1 MVDREALRAEVLRVH
16 LRYARE
22 VVEALGFCPW
32 AAGARAEGRVQTRVV
47 FGRDPDLAQTL
58 HEVES
63 LEYEESADIGLIVF
77 PELTADRVA
86 FQHFGARVREQNEQR
101 TGRGRAPFAIADFHP
116 DAEPDLASAE
126 RLVAFIR
133 RSPDPTLQLL
143 RRSTLDA
150 VRRGEQPG
158 TRFVDPAQLA
168 EVDLARHRPEPIHQR
183 LARANLQTVQQLGID
198 RVAALLDDIQRDRD
212 RSYARLGAAP
222 PPWSRRAG
230 V

>member
-1 MVDREALRAEVLRVH
+1 MLDRAALRTEVLRVH
-16 LRYARE
+16 LRYALE

-32 AAGARAEGRVQTRVV
+32 AAAARTAGRVQTRVV
-47 FGRDPDLAQTL
+47 FGHEPDLAQTL
-58 HEVES
+58 HEVEI
-63 LEYEESADIGLIVF
+63 LEYDESADIGLIVF
-77 PELTADRVA
+77 PELVLDRVA

-101 TGRGRAPFAIADFHP
+101 NGRGRARFAIADFHP
-116 DAEPDLASAE
+116 DAAPDLASAE

-168 EVDLARHRPEPIHQR
+168 EADLGRLREPIHER
-183 LARANLQTVQQLGID
+183 LARANLLTVQRLGVE
-198 RVAALLDDIQRDRD
+198 RVAAVLDDIQRDRD
-212 RSYARLGAAP
+212 RSYARLGAAL
-222 PPWSRRAG
+222 PPWSRSARE
-230 V
+230 